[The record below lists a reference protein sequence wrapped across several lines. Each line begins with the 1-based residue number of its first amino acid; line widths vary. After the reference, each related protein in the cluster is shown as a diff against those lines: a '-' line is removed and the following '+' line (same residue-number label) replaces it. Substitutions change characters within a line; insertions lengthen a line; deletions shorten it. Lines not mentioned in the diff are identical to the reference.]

1 MTADSK
7 AFAIDLVQRSHDWAV
22 QYVAQEY
29 GRIRSRLK
37 AQGLLEYCRTLMWRE
52 YMIGVHVPAKALILL
67 PDDAQDLKLL
77 LTRQMLDEWKH
88 SQVFSTRVRELGG
101 DDELAHYTP
110 SLGDWELYHGTYNW
124 SHPVELMTSL
134 NCTGEVMI
142 TEMFK
147 LLVNP
152 RRLLV
157 DDRTAA
163 VIREQILADDPRA
176 LESLVDPETAK
187 RLDEDVIPDE
197 GQHIRFGRVILERY
211 ATSTELQDM
220 ALRVQ
225 QRKMAALKVSHGDLV
240 DRVLARQALR

>member
-1 MTADSK
+1 MDSK

-22 QYVAQEY
+22 RYVAEEY
-29 GRIRSRLK
+29 GRIRSRLQ
-37 AQGLLEYCRTLMWRE
+37 ARGLLEYCRTLMWRE
-52 YMIGVHVPAKALILL
+52 YMIGVHVPAKALTLL

-88 SQVFSTRVRELGG
+88 SRVFSGRVRELGG
-101 DDELAHYTP
+101 DDDLTHYTP
-110 SLGDWELYHGTYNW
+110 SPGDWELYYGTYNW
-124 SHPVELMTSL
+124 GHPVELVTSL

-147 LLVNP
+147 VLANP

-163 VIREQILADDPRA
+163 VIREQILADDPQA
-176 LESLVDPETAK
+176 LDSLVDPETAT
-187 RLDEDVIPDE
+187 RLEEDVIPDE

-211 ATSTELQDM
+211 ATSKELQHM
-220 ALRVQ
+220 ALHVQ
-225 QRKMAALKVSHGDLV
+225 QQKMAALKVSHGDLV
-240 DRVLARQALR
+240 DRVLARQAPR